1 MKRYNTE
8 AEILEAIESC
18 YKKAAELT
26 TKADEIDKECV
37 ELRHFY
43 GTSEQI
49 AYKRLEEK
57 RLRGKS
63 FRLLNVK
70 AKKLGEKLSEFRTSQ
85 LPALDNHDP
94 SIPA

>member
-8 AEILEAIESC
+8 AEILEAIDSC
-18 YKKAAELT
+18 HRQAAELALQ
-26 TKADEIDKECV
+26 ADGIAQECV
-37 ELRHFY
+37 KMRGQPEHK
-43 GTSEQI
+43 EDI
-49 AYKRLEEK
+49 AYGRIEEK